1 MFSGQ
6 IGLHILEGIIQRYF
20 QIYNGEPLLGF
31 WQHFNDEIDF
41 NSIVVGDIYGEP
53 HAEYKLKRCE
63 RYFLFLIVQIN
74 IKSIETSLGDPR
86 KIKKSEQPTR
96 TFNPKPILAQI
107 PRYAYLLTIFALLA
121 GIFFPLITPG
131 VPFDH
136 AIQGIATLS
145 LGLVGGILL
154 FKAAT
159 SDNRRGIF
167 IAVGFALIAISLVL
181 IYHIQDTVR
190 SLYY

>member
-1 MFSGQ
+1 MTKWKR
-6 IGLHILEGIIQRYF
+6 LRRLRERQRAESEA
-20 QIYNGEPLLGF
+20 IKPEAEVTAEITEP
-31 WQHFNDEIDF
+31 
-41 NSIVVGDIYGEP
+41 EP
-53 HAEYKLKRCE
+53 KLAER
-63 RYFLFLIVQIN
+63 
-74 IKSIETSLGDPR
+74 TSLGDPR

-96 TFNPKPILAQI
+96 TFNPKSILAQI

-136 AIQGIATLS
+136 AIQGIVTLS

-167 IAVGFALIAISLVL
+167 IAVGFALITISLVL
-181 IYHIQDTVR
+181 IYLLQEAFSSV
-190 SLYY
+190 YFG